1 MIDAKK
7 VSLSNQVF
15 EKLEEAVLNGYYP
28 QGSII
33 SAEKAASDFRVGTAT
48 AKEALIRLESERLA
62 ETVQSGFKVLGITE
76 KDINDIF
83 NVKRHLETQAAALA
97 AEKMSQEEIN
107 DLTEILEKQEKAVE
121 EGDSEK
127 VRNLD
132 TKFHDKIYEGCGST
146 TFELILSPVHH
157 KLSKYRKAS
166 LDNRERILNSV
177 KEHREILEAISSKNS
192 AEAEKTMLKHIDN
205 SYSSIAKIKDR
216 K

>member
-62 ETVQSGFKVLGITE
+62 VADHDGFKVLGITD

-83 NVKRHLETQAAALA
+83 NVKRHIETQAAGLA
-97 AEKMSQEEIN
+97 AIKMSNDDIN
-107 DLTEILEKQEKAVE
+107 ELVTILEKQEKAVE

-166 LDNRERILNSV
+166 LDNRDRIFNSV
-177 KEHREILEAISSKNS
+177 KEHREILESIKNRSSAS
-192 AEAEKTMLKHIDN
+192 AEEMMLKHIDN
-205 SYSSIAKIKDR
+205 SYESIAKIKD

>member
-33 SAEKAASDFRVGTAT
+33 SAEKAASDFRVGKAT

-62 ETVQSGFKVLGITE
+62 VADHDGFKVLGITD

-83 NVKRHLETQAAALA
+83 NVKRHIETQAAGLA
-97 AEKMSQEEIN
+97 AIKMSNDDIN
-107 DLTEILEKQEKAVE
+107 ELVAILEKQEKAVE

-166 LDNRERILNSV
+166 LDNRDRIFNSV
-177 KEHREILEAISSKNS
+177 KEHREILESIKNRSSAS
-192 AEAEKTMLKHIDN
+192 AEEMMLKHIDN
-205 SYSSIAKIKDR
+205 SYESIAKIKD

>member
-62 ETVQSGFKVLGITE
+62 VADHDGFKVLGITD

-83 NVKRHLETQAAALA
+83 NVKRHIETQAAGLA
-97 AEKMSQEEIN
+97 AIKMSNYDIN
-107 DLTEILEKQEKAVE
+107 ELVAILEKQEKAVE

-166 LDNRERILNSV
+166 LDNRDRIFNSV
-177 KEHREILEAISSKNS
+177 KEHREILESIKNRSSAS
-192 AEAEKTMLKHIDN
+192 AEEMMLKHIDN
-205 SYSSIAKIKDR
+205 SYESIAKIKD

>member
-1 MIDAKK
+1 M
-7 VSLSNQVF
+7 
-15 EKLEEAVLNGYYP
+15 
-28 QGSII
+28 
-33 SAEKAASDFRVGTAT
+33 GTAT

-62 ETVQSGFKVLGITE
+62 VADHDGFKVLGITD

-83 NVKRHLETQAAALA
+83 NVKRHIETQAAGLA
-97 AEKMSQEEIN
+97 AIKMSNDDIN
-107 DLTEILEKQEKAVE
+107 ELVAILEKQEKAVE

-166 LDNRERILNSV
+166 LDNRDRIFNSV
-177 KEHREILEAISSKNS
+177 KEHREILESIKNRSSAS
-192 AEAEKTMLKHIDN
+192 AEEMMLKHIDN
-205 SYSSIAKIKDR
+205 SYESIAKIKD

>member
-62 ETVQSGFKVLGITE
+62 VADHDGFKVLGITD

-83 NVKRHLETQAAALA
+83 NVKRHIETQAAGLA
-97 AEKMSQEEIN
+97 AIKMSNDDIN
-107 DLTEILEKQEKAVE
+107 ELVAILEKQEKAVE

-166 LDNRERILNSV
+166 LDNGDRIFNSV
-177 KEHREILEAISSKNS
+177 KEHREILESIKNRSSAS
-192 AEAEKTMLKHIDN
+192 AEEMMLKHIDN
-205 SYSSIAKIKDR
+205 SYESIAKIKD

>member
-62 ETVQSGFKVLGITE
+62 VADHDGFKVLGITD

-83 NVKRHLETQAAALA
+83 NVKRHIETQAAGLA
-97 AEKMSQEEIN
+97 AIKMSNDDIN
-107 DLTEILEKQEKAVE
+107 ELVAILEKQEKAVE

-166 LDNRERILNSV
+166 LDNRDRIFNSV
-177 KEHREILEAISSKNS
+177 KEHRKILESIKNRSSAS
-192 AEAEKTMLKHIDN
+192 AEEMMLKHIDN
-205 SYSSIAKIKDR
+205 SYESIAKIKD

>member
-157 KLSKYRKAS
+157 KLSKYRKVS
-166 LDNRERILNSV
+166 LAKSNRSSHSV
-177 KEHREILEAISSKNS
+177 EEHRAIYEAIRAKDKMQV
-192 AEAEKTMLKHIDN
+192 EMLMREHIRHA
-205 SYSSIAKIKDR
+205 YESIR
-216 K
+216 KGA

>member
-33 SAEKAASDFRVGTAT
+33 SAEKAAADFRVGTAT

-62 ETVQSGFKVLGITE
+62 VADHDGFKVLGITD

-83 NVKRHLETQAAALA
+83 NVKRHIETQAAGLA
-97 AEKMSQEEIN
+97 AIKMSNDDIN
-107 DLTEILEKQEKAVE
+107 ELVAILEKQEKAVE

-166 LDNRERILNSV
+166 LDNRDRIFNSV
-177 KEHREILEAISSKNS
+177 KEHREILESIKNRSSAS
-192 AEAEKTMLKHIDN
+192 AEEMMLKHIDN
-205 SYSSIAKIKDR
+205 SYESIAKIKD

>member
-62 ETVQSGFKVLGITE
+62 VADHDGFKVLGITD

-83 NVKRHLETQAAALA
+83 NVKRHIETQAAGLA
-97 AEKMSQEEIN
+97 AKKMSNDDIN
-107 DLTEILEKQEKAVE
+107 ELVTILEKQEKAVE

-166 LDNRERILNSV
+166 LDNRDRIFNSV
-177 KEHREILEAISSKNS
+177 KEHREILESIKNRSSAS
-192 AEAEKTMLKHIDN
+192 AEEMMLKHIDN
-205 SYSSIAKIKDR
+205 SYESIAKIKD